1 MRIVHRPV
9 ASGLLFLTLLAAAHA
24 ADGGVYRCGQ
34 TYQQVPCEEGQA
46 IDASDSRTAAQRR
59 EAQAAVKSDQQQAK
73 ERAAERREREKAI
86 KPQREPLATG
96 VRPVELPA
104 SAPAPA
110 GHPPKKKNGKGK
122 SKPEIEDPQYLAPP
136 KVTDGK

>member
-1 MRIVHRPV
+1 MRTK
-9 ASGLLFLTLLAAAHA
+9 SMLAAALTA
-24 ADGGVYRCGQ
+24 LVSVSASAEGKIYRCGQ

-73 ERAAERREREKAI
+73 ELAAERRDREKAI

-96 VRPVELPA
+96 VRPAELPA